1 MDLLQKEFIKK
12 TCVGMHTENHMF
24 LLIPWSM
31 VERMVRSTFSSWNVY
46 RVVDDNSNPYRN
58 TVMDAMR
65 INQGHA
71 GQCPIVDGELNVDA
85 ARFFYLLKGSDE
97 PLWDGCINHGK
108 LLVIA
113 HVFTIKSDC

>member
-1 MDLLQKEFIKK
+1 M
-12 TCVGMHTENHMF
+12 
-24 LLIPWSM
+24 
-31 VERMVRSTFSSWNVY
+31 Y